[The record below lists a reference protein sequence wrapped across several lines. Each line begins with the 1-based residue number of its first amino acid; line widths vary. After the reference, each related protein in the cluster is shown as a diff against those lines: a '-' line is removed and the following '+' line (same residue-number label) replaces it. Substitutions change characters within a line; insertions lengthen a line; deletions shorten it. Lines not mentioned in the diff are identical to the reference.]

1 MEALRLYLNP
11 LIWALP
17 VITLLNK
24 HREQKIAQSAQ
35 PWLGKVILVR
45 KDVAKCSILLVNVK
59 VGEVVI

>member
-35 PWLGKVILVR
+35 PWLGKVILAR
-45 KDVAKCSILLVNVK
+45 KDVAKYSILVVNV
-59 VGEVVI
+59 